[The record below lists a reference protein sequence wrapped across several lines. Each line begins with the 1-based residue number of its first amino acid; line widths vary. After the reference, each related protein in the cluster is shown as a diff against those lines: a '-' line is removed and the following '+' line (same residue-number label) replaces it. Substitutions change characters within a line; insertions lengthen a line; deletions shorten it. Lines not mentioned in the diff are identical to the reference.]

1 MRLVSGRHPVHK
13 WFVLVFTP
21 FRFWWRDTRLAELT
35 QTLPPSTSTHSNFVP
50 STPSS
55 HQPSDHA
62 SHALSQSLKYRFPYP
77 TTFVSVP
84 YYTDTTLGSLDA
96 VVIPAA
102 RSVREVLVMVPL
114 VPTPAPLVAG
124 EDKGMEVELL
134 PCAPPGLPTT
144 SSFAFQAP
152 HVDLAS
158 SPTNSSSTNS
168 SSITLPQNFRVSQPQ
183 TSKAYVQPDGLL
195 LYVAEASYER
205 GTSPLS
211 SWVPIS
217 AYDHKDYEPD
227 ESVGAEDLNQRG
239 TNKLV
244 EEEGLLGCFHG

>member
-1 MRLVSGRHPVHK
+1 VHE

-21 FRFWWRDTRLAELT
+21 SRFWWRDTRLAELT
-35 QTLPPSTSTHSNFVP
+35 QTLPPLTSTHSNFVP
-50 STPSS
+50 PTPLA

-62 SHALSQSLKYRFPYP
+62 TQALSQSLKYRFPYP

-96 VVIPAA
+96 TVIPAA

-124 EDKGMEVELL
+124 EDKGMEMELP
-134 PCAPPGLPTT
+134 PCAPSGYPIT

-152 HVDLAS
+152 HVNPTSL
-158 SPTNSSSTNS
+158 PTNPSS
-168 SSITLPQNFRVSQPQ
+168 TLPQNTRLSQPQ
-183 TSKAYVQPDGLL
+183 TFKAYVQPDGLL
-195 LYVAEASYER
+195 LYVAEASYEH

-227 ESVGAEDLNQRG
+227 ESIGAEDLNQRG
-239 TNKLV
+239 TNNPV
-244 EEEGLLGCFHG
+244 EEEEGLLGCFHG